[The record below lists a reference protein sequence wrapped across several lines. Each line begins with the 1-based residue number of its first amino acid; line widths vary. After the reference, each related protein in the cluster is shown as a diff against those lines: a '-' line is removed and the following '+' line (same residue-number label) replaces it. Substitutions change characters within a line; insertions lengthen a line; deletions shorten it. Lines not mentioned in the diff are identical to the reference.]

1 MQKEYE
7 AMLAKMKAE
16 IEAKKGD
23 EEAKREAEDREAKMR
38 IEMEL
43 KLEQEKVA
51 AIKAE
56 TERQEKI

>member
-43 KLEQEKVA
+43 KLE
-51 AIKAE
+51 
-56 TERQEKI
+56 